1 VKNTLILV
9 NFAFDKQE
17 AVGGRRWRKFLPKIQ
32 AGFDEVIVLSEK
44 SKASHSLPKEHFK
57 SIHFK
62 NSIQQLK
69 QVPGKIFRSICYR
82 LAMLLSQLLIDGN
95 YYDNSILVGK
105 KMSKWISRYADR
117 NQQNEI
123 TIILSLGPFN
133 YALPIVALKKRYPK
147 IKIILD
153 YRDPW
158 SNNQLA
164 FGFKHLNAKR
174 QAIER
179 KKEKFVIDQVD
190 AVIGVHADVWPMD
203 LAAGHKP
210 TMEIK
215 NGIEWVCDSNPIRT
229 LPIQVLF
236 LGTMYEDLDDL
247 TVPFIQQLQ
256 DVKQQNPTLYDQFK
270 WIFAGNIQSSF
281 MEEVKKS
288 ELHNFEFIGK
298 LDEASTQN
306 ILCNVHIGLNIIHRN
321 FTYSMNTK
329 FIEILGAKKKMLY
342 IGWPGKTA
350 DFVNDNLI
358 GCVWNPTVNLANIL
372 QSIHDQFQQNQLH
385 ISINPSIDNL
395 TLEAQSQKL
404 MQFIY
409 AIRHH

>member
-1 VKNTLILV
+1 MKNTLILV

-44 SKASHSLPKEHFK
+44 SKASHSLPKGSFK
-57 SIHFK
+57 NIHFR
-62 NSIQQLK
+62 NSIQELK
-69 QVPGKIFRSICYR
+69 QVPGTIFRSICYR
-82 LAMLLSQLLIDGN
+82 LAMALSQLLIDGN

-117 NQQNEI
+117 NKQNEI

-133 YALPIVALKKRYPK
+133 YTLPIVELKRRYPK

-174 QAIER
+174 QSKER
-179 KKEKFVIDQVD
+179 KKEQFVIDQVD
-190 AVIGVHADVWPMD
+190 AVIGVHADVWPMG
-203 LAAGHKP
+203 LSTRHKP
-210 TMEIK
+210 TQEIK
-215 NGIEWVCDSNPIRT
+215 NGIEWVCNSHPIQS
-229 LPIQVLF
+229 LPIKILF

-247 TVPFIQQLQ
+247 TIPFIQQLN
-256 DVKQQNPTLYDQFK
+256 DVKQKNPTLFDQFK
-270 WIFAGNIQSSF
+270 WIFAGNIQNSF
-281 MEEVKKS
+281 MEEVKRR
-288 ELHNFEFIGK
+288 EFNNFQFIGK
-298 LDEASTQN
+298 LDEAGTQN

-350 DFVNDNLI
+350 DFVNENFI
-358 GCVWNPTVNLANIL
+358 GFVWNPTVELACIL
-372 QSIHDQFQQNQLH
+372 QTIYDQFQQNQLH
-385 ISINPSIDNL
+385 ISTNKSIDNL
-395 TLEAQSQKL
+395 TLEVQSQKL

-409 AIRHH
+409 AIRHN